1 MNVLSRTLGR
11 VVGSP
16 WPRIFRLGAVV
27 LAAMLAPAAT
37 ARADDA
43 SPPAG
48 PAQSSEDKK
57 GGVPDSL
64 SLDPATPQV
73 AALPGG
79 VTPAFGQ
86 KAFNEG
92 EWRFDYHGLL
102 TAPLNAGINSR
113 QAQPGQTAPVVQPG
127 QSSTVL
133 HAPPVVPDDL
143 ETFSH
148 TGVVPTTYAQLNLS
162 EGNGTVS
169 ANLSILA
176 RQANVSESFLEP
188 SSQLGISDAFLT
200 ILPDVGPNVRLRA
213 IVGAF
218 TSRYGSTGEYDEG
231 RYGTPLIARINGSGE
246 QVSAR
251 MRVHDFTVLLEQG
264 IQGQTNTAGANVTP
278 DVWNDFANPAEG
290 TTFVNHLHA
299 GLGYRSLATLGVHF
313 ITAWSQDDRA
323 TGTLAPDGNIT
334 ILASDLRVTMR
345 RFGHFYAAV
354 SHTEATHAYTVS
366 RIIGVLNTP
375 GGPGLVDNYLG
386 PGGDG
391 TGSLTTVGGQ
401 YDLSLGR
408 LVSYPVAFT
417 PDGPDVVVSVF
428 GMATHVTSAVPFVD
442 GVYGNGVTKAKVGA
456 EATYGVLPWL
466 AVSARFDQVTPNVD
480 DARYSFA
487 VISPRIILRTG
498 WTATDQVVLQYSHWI
513 DGSLATVRTGAP
525 PVDNVRIVPD
535 TDMVSL
541 AASMWW

>member
-1 MNVLSRTLGR
+1 M
-11 VVGSP
+11 
-16 WPRIFRLGAVV
+16 A
-27 LAAMLAPAAT
+27 LAGVAH
-37 ARADDA
+37 ADDA
-43 SPPAG
+43 
-48 PAQSSEDKK
+48 DKK

-64 SLDPATPQV
+64 SLDPSTPQV

-86 KAFNEG
+86 KSFADG

-102 TAPLNAGINSR
+102 TAPLNAGINAR
-113 QAQPGQTAPVVQPG
+113 QGQPGQTAPVVQPG
-127 QSSTVL
+127 QSTTVL

-162 EGNGTVS
+162 EGNGIVS

-176 RQANVSESFLEP
+176 QQANVSESFLEP
-188 SSQLGISDAFLT
+188 ASQLGISDAFLS
-200 ILPDVGPNVRLRA
+200 ILPDVGSNVRLRA

-218 TSRYGSTGEYDEG
+218 TSRYGATGEYDEG

-251 MRVHDFTVLLEQG
+251 VRVHEFTILLEQG
-264 IQGQTNTAGANVTP
+264 IQGQTNKAGSNITP

-313 ITAWSQDDRA
+313 ISAWSQDDRA
-323 TGTLAPDGNIT
+323 TGTLAPDGNI
-334 ILASDLRVTMR
+334 RMR
-345 RFGHFYAAV
+345 RYGHFYAAV
-354 SHTEATHAYTVS
+354 SRTDATHAYTVS
-366 RIIGVLNTP
+366 RIISVLNTP
-375 GGPGLVDNYLG
+375 GGPGLANDYFG
-386 PGGDG
+386 ASGDA

-408 LVSYPVAFT
+408 LTSYPVPFT
-417 PDGPDVVVSVF
+417 PDGPDVVVSAF
-428 GMATHVTSAVPFVD
+428 GLATHVTSSVPLQ
-442 GVYGNGVTKAKVGA
+442 GGMYGNGVTKMKAGV
-456 EATYGVLPWL
+456 EATYSVLPWL
-466 AVSARFDQVTPNVD
+466 AFSGRFDQVSPNVD

-487 VISPRIILRTG
+487 VLSPRVILHTG
-498 WTATDQVVLQYSHWI
+498 WTATDQVVLQYSHWVY
-513 DGSLATVRTGAP
+513 GGLATVRAGAP
-525 PVDNVRIVPD
+525 PVDNVQIRPD
-535 TDMVSL
+535 PDMVSL

>member
-1 MNVLSRTLGR
+1 MALSKAESIAMHSLRRRRIGLG
-11 VVGSP
+11 
-16 WPRIFRLGAVV
+16 PRAAKLGPLALLAV
-27 LAAMLAPAAT
+27 LALPRVAG
-37 ARADDA
+37 ADDT
-43 SPPAG
+43 
-48 PAQSSEDKK
+48 DKQA
-57 GGVPDSL
+57 GVPDAL
-64 SLDPATPQV
+64 SLDPTTPQV

-86 KAFNEG
+86 RAFG
-92 EWRFDYHGLL
+92 DHEWHFDYHGLL

-113 QAQPGQTAPVVQPG
+113 QAQPGQTAPAVQPG

-148 TGVVPTTYAQLNLS
+148 TGVVPATYAQLNLS
-162 EGNGTVS
+162 EGNGIVS

-176 RQANVSESFLEP
+176 QQANVSESFLEP
-188 SSQLGISDAFLT
+188 ASQLGISDAFLS

-218 TSRYGSTGEYDEG
+218 TSRYGATGEYDEG

-251 MRVHDFTVLLEQG
+251 MRVGRDWTVLLEQG
-264 IQGQTNTAGANVTP
+264 IQGQTNKAGSNITP

-299 GLGYRSLATLGVHF
+299 GLGYRSLATLGAHF
-313 ITAWSQDDRA
+313 ISAWSQDDRA

-334 ILASDLRVTMR
+334 ILASDLRISMR
-345 RFGHFYAAV
+345 RYGHFYAAV

-366 RIIGVLNTP
+366 RIISVLNTP
-375 GGPGLVDNYLG
+375 GGPGLANDYLG
-386 PGGDG
+386 ASGDA

-408 LVSYPVAFT
+408 LASFPVPFT
-417 PDGPDVVVSVF
+417 PDGPDLVLSAF
-428 GMATHVTSAVPFVD
+428 GMVTHVTSSAPLQG
-442 GVYGNGVTKAKVGA
+442 GVYGDGVTKAKAGL
-456 EATYGVLPWL
+456 EATYSVLPWL
-466 AVSARFDQVTPNVD
+466 AFSARFDQVSPNVD

-487 VISPRIILRTG
+487 VLSPRIILRTG
-498 WTATDQVVLQYSHWI
+498 WTATDQVVLQYSHWV

-535 TDMVSL
+535 SDMVSL

>member
-1 MNVLSRTLGR
+1 MAPSKAESIVMRSLRRRLVGPLVL
-11 VVGSP
+11 VAIVGSIA
-16 WPRIFRLGAVV
+16 R
-27 LAAMLAPAAT
+27 
-37 ARADDA
+37 ARADDTSA
-43 SPPAG
+43 AAAG
-48 PAQSSEDKK
+48 QGQEEKK

-73 AALPGG
+73 GALPGG

-86 KAFNEG
+86 RAFDDH

-102 TAPLNAGINSR
+102 TAPLNAGINAR

-162 EGNGTVS
+162 EGNGIVA

-188 SSQLGISDAFLT
+188 SSQLGISDAFLS
-200 ILPDVGPNVRLRA
+200 ILPDVGRNVRLRVV
-213 IVGAF
+213 VGAF

-251 MRVHDFTVLLEQG
+251 MRLHDFTVLLEQG
-264 IQGQTNTAGANVTP
+264 IQGQTNKAGANVTP

-313 ITAWSQDDRA
+313 ISAWSQDDRA

-334 ILASDLRVTMR
+334 ILASDLRITMR

-354 SHTEATHAYTVS
+354 SHTDATHAYTVS

-386 PGGDG
+386 SGGDG

-408 LVSYPVAFT
+408 LVSYPVPFT
-417 PDGPDVVVSVF
+417 PDGPDVVVSAF
-428 GMATHVTSAVPFVD
+428 GMATHVTSSVPLEG
-442 GVYGNGVTKAKVGA
+442 GVYGNGVTKAKVGV
-456 EATYGVLPWL
+456 EATYSVLPWL
-466 AVSARFDQVTPNVD
+466 AFSARFDQVTPNVD

-487 VISPRIILRTG
+487 VISPRVILRTG
-498 WTATDQVVLQYSHWI
+498 WTATDQVVLQYSHWVN
-513 DGSLATVRTGAP
+513 GSLTTVRSGDP
-525 PVDNVRIVPD
+525 PVDNVRIFPD
-535 TDMVSL
+535 TDMLSL

>member
-1 MNVLSRTLGR
+1 MALSKAESIAMHSLRRTRIGRAGPRTATGLALLAVLAL
-11 VVGSP
+11 
-16 WPRIFRLGAVV
+16 PRIAG
-27 LAAMLAPAAT
+27 
-37 ARADDA
+37 ADDKDK
-43 SPPAG
+43 
-48 PAQSSEDKK
+48 QS
-57 GGVPDSL
+57 GVPDAL
-64 SLDPATPQV
+64 SLDPSTPQV

-86 KAFNEG
+86 KAFGDN

-102 TAPLNAGINSR
+102 TAPLNAGINAR

-162 EGNGTVS
+162 EGNGIVS

-176 RQANVSESFLEP
+176 QQANVSESFLEP
-188 SSQLGISDAFLT
+188 ASQLGISDAFLS
-200 ILPDVGPNVRLRA
+200 ILPDVGPNVRLRM

-218 TSRYGSTGEYDEG
+218 TSRYGATGEYDEG

-251 MRVHDFTVLLEQG
+251 VRVNRDFTVLLEQG
-264 IQGQTNTAGANVTP
+264 IQGQTNKAGSNITP

-299 GLGYRSLATLGVHF
+299 GLGYRSLATLGAHF
-313 ITAWSQDDRA
+313 ISAWSQDDRA

-334 ILASDLRVTMR
+334 ILASDLRISMR
-345 RFGHFYAAV
+345 RYGHFYAAV

-366 RIIGVLNTP
+366 RIIAVLNTP
-375 GGPGLVDNYLG
+375 GGPGLANDYLG
-386 PGGDG
+386 ASGDA

-408 LVSYPVAFT
+408 LVSFPVPFT
-417 PDGPDVVVSVF
+417 PDGPDLVLSAF
-428 GMATHVTSAVPFVD
+428 GMMTHVTSNAPLQG
-442 GVYGNGVTKAKVGA
+442 GVYGNGVTKAKGGV
-456 EATYGVLPWL
+456 EATYSVLPWL
-466 AVSARFDQVTPNVD
+466 AFSARFDQVSPNVD

-487 VISPRIILRTG
+487 VLSPRIIFRTG
-498 WTATDQVVLQYSHWI
+498 WSATDQVVLQYSHWV

-525 PVDNVRIVPD
+525 PVDNVRVIPD
-535 TDMVSL
+535 SDMVSL

>member
-1 MNVLSRTLGR
+1 MQSLRRKIVERRRRRLA
-11 VVGSP
+11 
-16 WPRIFRLGAVV
+16 LGALGPIAVMA
-27 LAAMLAPAAT
+27 LAGVAH
-37 ARADDA
+37 ADDA
-43 SPPAG
+43 
-48 PAQSSEDKK
+48 DKK

-64 SLDPATPQV
+64 SLDPSTPQV

-86 KAFNEG
+86 KSFADG

-102 TAPLNAGINSR
+102 TAPLNAGINAR
-113 QAQPGQTAPVVQPG
+113 QGQPGQTAPVVQPG
-127 QSSTVL
+127 QSTTVL

-162 EGNGTVS
+162 EGNGIVS

-176 RQANVSESFLEP
+176 QQANVSESFLEP
-188 SSQLGISDAFLT
+188 ASQLGISDAFLS
-200 ILPDVGPNVRLRA
+200 ILPDVGSNVRLRA

-218 TSRYGSTGEYDEG
+218 TSRYGATGEYDEG

-251 MRVHDFTVLLEQG
+251 VRVHEFTILLEQG
-264 IQGQTNTAGANVTP
+264 IQGQTNKAGSNITP

-313 ITAWSQDDRA
+313 ISAWSQDDRA
-323 TGTLAPDGNIT
+323 TGTLAPDGNIR
-334 ILASDLRVTMR
+334 ILATDLRVTMR
-345 RFGHFYAAV
+345 RYGHFYAAV
-354 SHTEATHAYTVS
+354 SRTDATHAYTVS
-366 RIIGVLNTP
+366 RIISVLNTP
-375 GGPGLVDNYLG
+375 GGPGLANDYFG
-386 PGGDG
+386 ASGDA

-408 LVSYPVAFT
+408 LTSYPVPFT
-417 PDGPDVVVSVF
+417 PDGPDVVVSAF
-428 GMATHVTSAVPFVD
+428 GLATHVTSSVPLQ
-442 GVYGNGVTKAKVGA
+442 GGMYGNGVTKMKAGV
-456 EATYGVLPWL
+456 EATYSVLPWL
-466 AVSARFDQVTPNVD
+466 AFSGRFDQVSPNVD

-487 VISPRIILRTG
+487 VLSPRVILHTG
-498 WTATDQVVLQYSHWI
+498 WTATDQVVLQYSHWVY
-513 DGSLATVRTGAP
+513 GGLATVRAGAP
-525 PVDNVRIVPD
+525 PVDNVQIRPD
-535 TDMVSL
+535 PDMVSL